1 MQLQKE
7 NEIIDTAINFAEIP
21 FDIKKDDLSRYG
33 DANLECYEK
42 LLLNAEY
49 EFDFKNGKVNSEILD
64 DIQNEKTKRLS
75 KEKKANKPKGTSKLS
90 IVMLIPPVFTYLLLV
105 CIAIGV
111 VKDDYKACKLANHSS
126 YDCVM
131 NIAKDDMHQAVMP
144 RVTAEMERAL
154 IQISKSLTPNNNQ
167 GENK

>member
-49 EFDFKNGKVNSEILD
+49 EFDFKNGKINSEILGE
-64 DIQNEKTKRLS
+64 IQQEKLKRKPITKESTTEQPSSVQRFASLFPLLAYIWFAS
-75 KEKKANKPKGTSKLS
+75 NVIS
-90 IVMLIPPVFTYLLLV
+90 VFHF
-105 CIAIGV
+105 
-111 VKDDYKACKLANHSS
+111 DYKLCTQKTNSFTACAIT
-126 YDCVM
+126 
-131 NIAKDDMHQAVMP
+131 NIAEIHPNFFQ
-144 RVTAEMERAL
+144 RITAEMAIDLES
-154 IQISKSLTPNNNQ
+154 IHTHKKNNQ